1 MLQLHYYCAEHW
13 VVVMGIA
20 KVTVAEEIKIL
31 KENEFVYIFAGIK
44 HSLENIGTILLVLIE
59 VWTGFYFADDDIF

>member
-1 MLQLHYYCAEHW
+1 MQLHYYCAEHW